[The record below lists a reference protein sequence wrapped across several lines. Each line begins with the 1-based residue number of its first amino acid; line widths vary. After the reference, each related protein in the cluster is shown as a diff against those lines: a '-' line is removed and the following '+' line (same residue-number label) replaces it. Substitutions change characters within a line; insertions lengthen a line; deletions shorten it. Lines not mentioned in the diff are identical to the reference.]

1 MQNAFTQSFKAA
13 GRFFGSVLACLFGE
27 ISWRP
32 PAWCRRTTIAIGR
45 RRWIAAGFA
54 VAAVAGTFWLYQFL
68 NQPKPVVNTM
78 TVRSPAITP
87 LQPDLHPQPASI
99 EFARSAAPLGK
110 VGTVVPLVMTP
121 SLPGEWKWTTDRT
134 LTFQPKVDWPAGT
147 TYRVSL
153 PGEELSKI
161 IGLQRNYVE
170 FKTSALE
177 VKIVQAQFYQD
188 PVDVNKRQIVATIE
202 TNFPVA
208 IDFLRKQVAID
219 VLGGSD
225 LFIKNQEF
233 ELTPNLHQR
242 RFLLHT
248 ANIKLP
254 EHPDYVRLAVRQGL
268 PSSTGTSVT
277 EKDEIAKVTVP
288 DRYSFFHVDGIK
300 VSVARH
306 ENGDSEQ
313 ILAVATS
320 VNTKPSDIAAS
331 LQIWL
336 LPERKDAGSD
346 SDRPWKSANEITEE
360 ILSNA
365 QKLPVTAVPEKEEF
379 SREHLFRCSI
389 AKGGQLYLRLA
400 KETPALGG
408 YLLPDDY
415 VQIVDVNP
423 LPREI
428 MIEGTG
434 GLLALNGERTLSIV
448 SRGVQSIE
456 FEIAKV
462 LPNQIHHLVSQTSGA
477 FDKPEFVGDNFDES
491 NISVISRPT
500 RQIADEGNGVA
511 KYTSLKLDP
520 YLESEGRLHYGLFF
534 IRPRALDPITH
545 EVVKAHTETRF
556 VLVTD
561 LGMIAKRNSDHSRE
575 IFVASLKNQTP
586 VAGARV
592 TILAKNGTS
601 VFDGTTDDQ
610 GHIHAP
616 LLDEKETD
624 EKGTERKPVAIV
636 AQLGDDLSFLAYERD
651 DNSLDYSRFDISGE
665 TSPQDKNVEI
675 FPFTERGVYRPG
687 ETIHVGLIVKSSNDA
702 ASVIP
707 LSIELRDSSD
717 TSVEVKKVQVSGFGE
732 TDFDLPETASTGE
745 YHLTVQLDA
754 KDQESVADYYFHVE
768 DFQPDRMK
776 ISAFGPDVE
785 KHAWLSPNELMIN
798 VHLENLFGTPANG
811 NKISAKQ
818 KVNPAGFT
826 IARWKDFNFYNPSN
840 YGTTHPDYNEEQE
853 LEDLQTDENGDAK
866 LSADLSK
873 YANACYRVDLNI
885 EGFEADG
892 GRSVHT
898 STGFIVSDRDF
909 VVGYRSDANLSL
921 LPYQQPAAIALLA
934 VNRSAEAIAVP
945 GAHVRIIE
953 KRKEPV
959 LTHQDNGTYK
969 YEPVLRETA
978 IRDEPLS
985 LTAQVASYSLPTNH
999 VGNFRLE
1006 IISEDGQKLCAVD
1019 YAVAGSKSGAVALDH
1034 EGELRLALAT
1044 AKVTPGD
1051 RLEMSVEAPFE
1062 GYGLITIER
1071 NRVFAWKW
1079 FQAETRTSVQTIE
1092 IPKDFAGSGYVN
1104 VSFVRSLNSSE
1115 IYTTPL
1121 SYAVV
1126 PFQAI
1131 PPQRKINLSLD
1142 APKKAKPGDKLT
1154 IKIKADRGCKVAI
1167 YAVDIGILQVSDY
1180 ELPDPLGWLFRK
1192 RQLEVLTHQALDS
1205 LLPEYSRLKSHSAPG
1220 GGDEHVAKNLNPFSR
1235 VTEKPVVFWAGVI
1248 HAGQQPQEVTYPIP
1262 DFFDGSIRVM
1272 AVADTTDGEGSAQAD
1287 TAIHGPLII
1296 TPQAP
1301 LAAIPGDEF
1310 IATTSLTNAS
1320 EGELDTDVRLE
1331 TEGGLRSSGNSAQHI
1346 HLAKNGTI
1354 TLRWPIQVNE
1364 LLGNAVLRFTAKLP
1378 EEVIQRKRTL
1388 SIRPPTPRLTL
1399 VESGKMEDGEKEID
1413 LHQQFYP
1420 QYLAQSAALSTT
1432 PTVLVGG
1439 LTKFLDNYPF
1449 DCSEQLT
1456 SRAFANLLATQ
1467 PNGASPSASQLNANL
1482 LSYFKT
1488 LGERQGNDGAFHY
1501 WTADDS
1507 DGMDQISIYV
1517 MEFFA
1522 EAKAAGIKIP
1532 TDLDKKAIDYLKTL
1546 AAITPDSLDSS
1557 QTVAKAIYLL
1567 TRRELVM
1574 TNELVNLR
1582 DQLDRQF
1589 PEEWKKSLTGVYLA
1603 ASAQLLMKQ
1612 REANEWISHYRLHA
1626 ESSGDGIS
1634 SPLAEDAQYL
1644 TILARHFPAKLRD
1657 IQPKQ
1662 IEQVFR
1668 PLIIGSFNTVSAA
1681 YSLRALAACQAAL
1694 PGSKAALQIS
1704 EWSNGW
1710 KPLLLQGPSSAIVPP
1725 GASKLKFALGAS
1737 QNSVPGYY
1745 QITQSGFPKSIVPTE
1760 SGLEVRR
1767 DYVNDRGEKLGAI
1780 HVGDTIHVRIRIRSK
1795 TGAAI
1800 ENVAIVDLL
1809 PSGFEVVRDEN
1820 GAVSL
1825 EGESVTHSDVRED
1838 RVVLYTTADTAIA
1851 EIRYQAKVTA
1861 AGKLIVPSVSAQA
1874 MYNRAVQAVGEIGTL
1889 EVK

>member
-1 MQNAFTQSFKAA
+1 MHNAFTQPFKTA
-13 GRFFGSVLACLFGE
+13 GRGLGSVLAHLFGE

-32 PAWCRRTTIAIGR
+32 PTWCRRTITAIGHH
-45 RRWIAAGFA
+45 RWITAGFA
-54 VAAVAGTFWLYQFL
+54 VAALAGAFWVHQFL
-68 NQPKPVVNTM
+68 SQPKPSVDTI
-78 TVRSPAITP
+78 TVRPPAVTP
-87 LQPDLHPQPASI
+87 LQPDLHPQPVSI
-99 EFARSAAPLGK
+99 EFAQSAAPLGK
-110 VGTVVPLVMTP
+110 VGAVVPLVMTP
-121 SLPGEWKWTTDRT
+121 NLPGEWKWTTDHT
-134 LTFQPKVDWPAGT
+134 LTFQPKADWPANT
-147 TYRVSL
+147 TYRVLL
-153 PGEELSKI
+153 PSEELSKTI
-161 IGLQRNYVE
+161 RLERNYSE
-170 FKTSALE
+170 FKTAALE

-188 PVDVNKRQIVATIE
+188 PVDVDKRQIVATIE
-202 TNFPVA
+202 TNFAVA
-208 IDFLRKQVAID
+208 SDLLRKRITID

-225 LFIKNQEF
+225 LFAKNQEF

-242 RFLLHT
+242 RFFLHS

-254 EHPDYVRLAVRQGL
+254 EHTDYVRLAIRQGL
-268 PSSTGTSVT
+268 PSNTGQSVT

-288 DRYSFFHVDGIK
+288 DRYSFFHVDELK

-320 VNTKPSDIAAS
+320 VNTRPDDIAAS

-346 SDRPWKSANEITEE
+346 SARSWKSANEVTAE

-365 QKLPVTAVPEKEEF
+365 QKLPVTAIPEKEEF
-379 SREHLFRCSI
+379 SKEHLFRCAI
-389 AKGGQLYLRLA
+389 AKGGQLYVRIA
-400 KETPALGG
+400 KETPAIGG
-408 YLLPDDY
+408 YLLSDDY

-428 MIEGTG
+428 VIEGTG
-434 GLLALNGERTLSIV
+434 GLLALNGERTLSII

-477 FDKPEFVGDNFDES
+477 FDKPEFVGDNFDEN
-491 NISVISRPT
+491 NISVFSRPT

-520 YLESEGRLHYGLFF
+520 YLESEGKLQYGLFF
-534 IRPRALDPITH
+534 IRPRALDPATH
-545 EVVKAHTETRF
+545 EAVRAHTETRF

-561 LGMIAKRNSDHSRE
+561 LGIIAKRNLDHSRE

-601 VFDGTTDDQ
+601 VFDGATDSQ
-610 GHIHAP
+610 GHIHTP
-616 LLDEKETD
+616 VLDEKETD

-636 AQLGDDLSFLAYERD
+636 AQSGDDLSFLAYERD
-651 DNSLDYSRFDISGE
+651 DNSLDYSRFDIAGE
-665 TSPQDKNVEI
+665 ISPPDKSVEV
-675 FPFTERGVYRPG
+675 FPFTERGIYRPG
-687 ETIHVGLIVKSSNDA
+687 ETIHVGLIAKSNNGPA
-702 ASVIP
+702 GAIP
-707 LSIELRDSSD
+707 LTVDLRDSSD
-717 TSVEVKKVQVSGFGE
+717 TSVEINKIQVNGFGE
-732 TDFDLPETASTGE
+732 TEFELPETASTGE
-745 YHLTVQLDA
+745 YHLVVQLDA
-754 KDQESVADYYFHVE
+754 KDQEAVADYYFHVE

-776 ISAFGPDVE
+776 ITAFGPDPE
-785 KHAWLSPNELMIN
+785 KHAWLSPNELTVN

-811 NKISAKQ
+811 NRISAKQ
-818 KVNPAGFT
+818 KINPGGFQ
-826 IARWKDFNFYNPSN
+826 IARWKDFTFYNPST
-840 YGTTHPDYNEEQE
+840 YEPTHPDYNEEQE
-853 LEDLQTDENGDAK
+853 LEDAKTDENGDTK

-892 GRSVHT
+892 GRNVHT
-898 STGFIVSDRDF
+898 SVGFVVSDRDF
-909 VVGYRSDANLSL
+909 VVGYHADSKLAS
-921 LPYQQPAAIALLA
+921 LPYQQPVSIDLLA
-934 VNRSAEAIAVP
+934 VNRSAEAIAVS

-959 LTHQDNGTYK
+959 LTRQENGTYK
-969 YEPVLRETA
+969 YEPVLRETS

-985 LTAQVASYSLPTNH
+985 LPNKVTNYSLPTNQ

-1006 IISEDGQKLCAVD
+1006 IISEDGQKLFAVD
-1019 YAVAGSKSGAVALDH
+1019 YTVTGSKSGAVAMDH
-1034 EGELRLALAT
+1034 DGELRLTLT
-1044 AKVTPGD
+1044 TNKVAPGD
-1051 RLEMSVEAPFE
+1051 ILEMSVEAPFE

-1071 NRVFAWKW
+1071 DRVFSWKW
-1079 FQAETRTSVQTIE
+1079 FRAGTRTSVQTIE
-1092 IPKDFAGSGYVN
+1092 IPKDFEGSGYVN
-1104 VSFVRSLNSSE
+1104 VSFVRSLSSSE

-1121 SYAVV
+1121 SYAVA
-1126 PFQAI
+1126 PFQAT
-1131 PPQRKINLSLD
+1131 PPQRKINVSLD

-1154 IKIKADRGCKVAI
+1154 IKIRADRDCRVAV

-1180 ELPDPLGWLFRK
+1180 ETPDPLGWLFRK

-1205 LLPEYSRLKSHSAPG
+1205 LLPEYSKLKSHSAPG

-1235 VTEKPVVFWAGVI
+1235 VTEKPVVFWSGVI
-1248 HAGQQPQEVTYPIP
+1248 HVGPQPQEVTYTIP
-1262 DFFDGSIRVM
+1262 DFFDGSIRIM
-1272 AVADTTDGEGSAQAD
+1272 AVADASDGEGSAQLD

-1296 TPQAP
+1296 TPQVP

-1320 EGELDTDVRLE
+1320 EGELETDVQLE
-1331 TEGGLRSSGNSAQHI
+1331 TEGGLKSSGKSAQHV
-1346 HLAKNGTI
+1346 HLAKNEST
-1354 TLRWPIQVNE
+1354 TLRWPIHVSE
-1364 LLGNAVLRFTAKLP
+1364 PLGNAALRFSAKLP
-1378 EEVIQRKRTL
+1378 EEIVQRTRTL
-1388 SIRPPTPRLTL
+1388 SIRPSSSRLTL
-1399 VESGKMEDGEKEID
+1399 IESGKMEAGEKEIE
-1413 LHQQFYP
+1413 LRQQFYP
-1420 QYLAQSAALSTT
+1420 QYLTRTAGLSTA
-1432 PTVLVGG
+1432 PAVLVGG
-1439 LTKFLDNYPF
+1439 LTRYLDNYPF

-1456 SRAFANLLATQ
+1456 SRAFANLLAQ
-1467 PNGASPSASQLNANL
+1467 PNRTSASASQLSGNL
-1482 LSYFKT
+1482 LGYFKT
-1488 LGERQGNDGAFHY
+1488 LGERQDSDGAFHY
-1501 WTADDS
+1501 WTVDDS
-1507 DGMDQISIYV
+1507 DPTDQISTYV

-1532 TDLDKKAIDYLKTL
+1532 AELDKKGIENLKTL
-1546 AAITPDSLDSS
+1546 AGVTPDSLAGAE
-1557 QTVAKAIYLL
+1557 TAAKAIYLL

-1612 REANEWISHYRLHA
+1612 READEWISHYRLHA
-1626 ESSGDGIS
+1626 ESSGNEIS

-1644 TILARHFPAKLRD
+1644 TILARHFPAKLRE
-1657 IQPKQ
+1657 IQTEQ

-1668 PLIIGSFNTVSAA
+1668 PLLSGSFNTVSAA

-1694 PGSKAALQIS
+1694 PTSKATVQIS
-1704 EWSNGW
+1704 EWTSGW
-1710 KPLLLQGPSSAIVPP
+1710 KPLPLQGLSNAIIPVE
-1725 GASKLKFALGAS
+1725 ASKLKFAVGAS
-1737 QNSVPGYY
+1737 QNSVPAYY
-1745 QITQSGFPKSIVPTE
+1745 QITQSGFPKSVTPID

-1767 DYVNDRGEKLGAI
+1767 DYVNEKGEKLGVI
-1780 HVGDTIHVRIRIRSK
+1780 HVGDTIHVRARIRST
-1795 TGAAI
+1795 TGSLI

-1820 GAVSL
+1820 GGITL
-1825 EGESVTHSDVRED
+1825 EGESVVHSDVRED
-1838 RVVLYTTADTAIA
+1838 RVILYVTATTTVA
-1851 EIRYQAKVTA
+1851 EIQYQAKVTA
-1861 AGKLIVPSVSAQA
+1861 AGRLIVPSVSAQA
-1874 MYNRAVQAVGEIGTL
+1874 MYNRAVQAVSGTGVL